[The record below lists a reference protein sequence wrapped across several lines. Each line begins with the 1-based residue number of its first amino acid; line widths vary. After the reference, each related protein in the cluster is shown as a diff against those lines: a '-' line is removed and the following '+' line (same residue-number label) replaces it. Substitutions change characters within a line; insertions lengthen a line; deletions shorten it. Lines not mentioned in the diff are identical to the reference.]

1 MPIFSYVGVDQS
13 GKKIT
18 GEVEAASTQE
28 ATNKIRKMGYFPSGI
43 KEKAGLQTGPD
54 AAGTVMP
61 KKGFYIGGVNQKQ
74 LTQFTVQ
81 LATLQDAGLP
91 LLRSL
96 KILAAQLK
104 PSKLKDIITDVY
116 SDVEAG
122 NSFSESLAKHPS
134 TFDRLYVNMVKAG
147 EAGGVLDTVLIR
159 LATFMEKAQALK
171 RKVIGAMTYPAVVI
185 IIAVLILTVIMTKVV
200 PQFKKIFE
208 EMELG
213 RGLPAQTEL
222 LMSIS
227 DTLIAYWYL
236 IPIIPLGIYFGSL
249 AISRST
255 KGKIFIDRMKLR
267 LPLIGII
274 FRKAAIARFS
284 RTFGT
289 LLNSGVPILEALNI
303 VKNTVGN
310 EVVANAIEHVH
321 DSIREG
327 ESIVGPLSESR
338 VFDMMVINMIEV
350 GEESGELDKMLH
362 KIADNY
368 ETEVDALVSSLTTII
383 EPAIIVFLG
392 VAVGFIV
399 ISLFSPLVVLMQS
412 LAGGK

>member
-1 MPIFSYVGVDQS
+1 MPKYVYEGVNRA
-13 GKKIT
+13 GKKVS
-18 GEVEAASTQE
+18 GEVEATSPQE
-28 ATNKIRKMGYFPSGI
+28 ATNQIRGIGHFPSMV
-43 KEKAGLQTGPD
+43 KEKTAGLAVPT
-54 AAGTVMP
+54 TTTKP
-61 KKGFYIGGVNQKQ
+61 KKKFYIGGVGQKI

-104 PSKLKDIITDVY
+104 PSLMKDVITEVSTDV
-116 SDVEAG
+116 ETG
-122 NSFSESLAKHPS
+122 NSFSESLGRHPRV
-134 TFDRLYVNMVKAG
+134 FDRLYVNMVKAG

-159 LATFMEKAQALK
+159 LSAFMEKAQAL
-171 RKVIGAMTYPAVVI
+171 RQKVIGAMTYPAVVI
-185 IIAVLILTVIMTKVV
+185 VIAVLILTVIMTKVV
-200 PQFKKIFE
+200 PQFSKIFE

-213 RGLPAQTEL
+213 RGLPPQTEI
-222 LMSIS
+222 LMSFSRVLVDWWFFIPVIPVAIYFAS
-227 DTLIAYWYL
+227 VGIARTPQGRL
-236 IPIIPLGIYFGSL
+236 TIDRVKLKIPLF
-249 AISRST
+249 
-255 KGKIFIDRMKLR
+255 
-267 LPLIGII
+267 GII
-274 FRKAAIARFS
+274 FRKAAVARFS

-289 LLNSGVPILEALNI
+289 LLNSGVPILEALTI

-310 EVVANAIEHVH
+310 EVVASAIQHVH

-327 ESIVGPLSESR
+327 ESIVAPLSESK
-338 VFDMMVINMIEV
+338 VFDMMVLNMIEV

-383 EPAIIVFLG
+383 EPAIIVCLG

-399 ISLFSPLVVLMQS
+399 ISLFSPLVVLMQT
-412 LAGGK
+412 LATTK

>member
-1 MPIFSYVGVDQS
+1 MPKYSYVGVDQT
-13 GKKIT
+13 GKKVA
-18 GEVEAASTQE
+18 GEVESPSVQE
-28 ATNKIRKMGYFPSGI
+28 ATNQIRKKGYFPSSV
-43 KEKAGLQTGPD
+43 KEKV
-54 AAGTVMP
+54 GTVPLQQDGTVKP
-61 KKGFYIGGVNQKQ
+61 KKGFYVGGVSQKQ
-74 LTQFTVQ
+74 LCQFTVQ

-96 KILAAQLK
+96 KILATQLK
-104 PSKLKDIITDVY
+104 PSKLKDVITDVY
-116 SDVEAG
+116 ADVEAG
-122 NSFSESLAKHPS
+122 NSFSESLGKHS
-134 TFDRLYVNMVKAG
+134 SVFDRLYVNMVKAG

-185 IIAVLILTVIMTKVV
+185 VIAVLILTVIMTKVV

-208 EMELG
+208 EMDIG
-213 RGLPAQTEL
+213 GGLPAQTEF
-222 LMSIS
+222 LMNIS
-227 DTLIAYWYL
+227 NVLVNYWYL
-236 IPIIPLGIYFGSL
+236 IPIIPMIIYFSALGIM
-249 AISRST
+249 RSP
-255 KGKIFIDRMKLR
+255 KGKIFIDRLKLR
-267 LPLIGII
+267 APLIGII

-310 EVVANAIEHVH
+310 EVVANAIQHVH

-327 ESIVGPLSESR
+327 ESIVGPLSECG
-338 VFDMMVINMIEV
+338 VFDLMVINMIEV

-362 KIADNY
+362 KVADNY
-368 ETEVDALVSSLTTII
+368 ETEVDALVGSLTTII

-399 ISLFSPLVVLMQS
+399 ISLFSPLVVLMQQLGS
-412 LAGGK
+412 R

>member
-1 MPIFSYVGVDQS
+1 MPRYAYVGVDQS
-13 GKKIT
+13 GKKVA
-18 GEVEAASTQE
+18 GEVEAPSPQD
-28 ATNKIRKMGYFPSGI
+28 ATNQIRKMGYFPSGV
-43 KEKAGLQTGPD
+43 KEKA
-54 AAGTVMP
+54 AGASTAGATVKP
-61 KKGFYIGGVNQKQ
+61 KKGFYVGGVSQKM

-104 PSKLKDIITDVY
+104 PSKLKDVITDVY
-116 SDVEAG
+116 VDVEAG
-122 NSFSESLAKHPS
+122 NSFSESLGKHPS
-134 TFDRLYVNMVKAG
+134 VFDRLYVNMVKAG

-185 IIAVLILTVIMTKVV
+185 LIAVLILTVIMTKVV
-200 PQFKKIFE
+200 PKFGKIFE
-208 EMELG
+208 EMEIG
-213 RGLPAQTEL
+213 SGLPPQTQL

-227 DTLIAYWYL
+227 NVLIDYWYL
-236 IPIIPLGIYFGSL
+236 IPVIPLAIYFAVIGM
-249 AISRST
+249 ARSPN
-255 KGKIFIDRMKLR
+255 GKIFIDRMKLR
-267 LPLIGII
+267 TPLIGII

-310 EVVANAIEHVH
+310 EVIATAIQHVH

-327 ESIVGPLSESR
+327 ESIVGPLSESK

-362 KIADNY
+362 KIADSY

-399 ISLFSPLVVLMQS
+399 IALFSPLVVLMQQ
-412 LAGGK
+412 LAK

>member
-1 MPIFSYVGVDQS
+1 MPRYAYVGVDQS
-13 GKKIT
+13 GKKVS
-18 GEVEAASTQE
+18 GEVEAVSPQD
-28 ATNKIRKMGYFPSGI
+28 ATNQIRKMGYFPSGV
-43 KEKAGLQTGPD
+43 KEKAATYGAPT
-54 AAGTVMP
+54 AGATIKP
-61 KKGFYIGGVNQKQ
+61 KKGFYIGGVKQKQ

-104 PSKLKDIITDVY
+104 PSLLKDVITDVY
-116 SDVEAG
+116 VDVEAG
-122 NSFSESLAKHPS
+122 NSFSESLGKHPRV
-134 TFDRLYVNMVKAG
+134 FDRLYVNMVKAG

-171 RKVIGAMTYPAVVI
+171 RKVVGAMTYPAVVI
-185 IIAVLILTVIMTKVV
+185 VIAVLILTVIMTNVV
-200 PQFKKIFE
+200 PKFGKIFE
-208 EMELG
+208 EMEIG
-213 RGLPAQTEL
+213 GGLPPQTEL

-227 DTLIAYWYL
+227 NALVNWWFL
-236 IPIIPLGIYFGSL
+236 LPIIPIVIYFA
-249 AISRST
+249 AIGITRSS

-267 LPLIGII
+267 TPLIGII

-310 EVVANAIEHVH
+310 EVIATAIQHVH

-362 KIADNY
+362 KIADSY

-399 ISLFSPLVVLMQS
+399 IALFSPLVVLMQQ
-412 LAGGK
+412 LAK

>member
-1 MPIFSYVGVDQS
+1 MPKYSYVGVDQT
-13 GKKIT
+13 GKKVA
-18 GEVEAASTQE
+18 GEVEAPSPQD
-28 ATNKIRKMGYFPSGI
+28 ATNQIRKMGYFPSGV
-43 KEKAGLQTGPD
+43 KEKIA
-54 AAGTVMP
+54 AAGALSAGGTLKP
-61 KKGFYIGGVNQKQ
+61 KKGFYIGGVSQKQ
-74 LTQFTVQ
+74 LCQFTVQ

-96 KILAAQLK
+96 KILATQLK
-104 PSKLKDIITDVY
+104 PSKLKDVITDVY
-116 SDVEAG
+116 ADVESG
-122 NSFSESLAKHPS
+122 NSFSESLGKHS
-134 TFDRLYVNMVKAG
+134 SVFDRLYVNMVKAG

-159 LATFMEKAQALK
+159 LATFMEKSQALK

-185 IIAVLILTVIMTKVV
+185 VIAVLILTVIMTKVV

-208 EMELG
+208 EMDLG
-213 RGLPAQTEL
+213 TALPAQTEF

-227 DTLIAYWYL
+227 TALVNYWYL
-236 IPIIPLGIYFGSL
+236 IPIIPIVVYFSAL
-249 AISRST
+249 AVMRSP
-255 KGKIFIDRMKLR
+255 KGKFFIDRMKLR
-267 LPLIGII
+267 TPLIGII

-310 EVVANAIEHVH
+310 QVVADAVQHVH

-327 ESIVGPLSESR
+327 ESIVGPLSESK
-338 VFDMMVINMIEV
+338 VFDLMVINMIEV

-362 KIADNY
+362 KVADNY
-368 ETEVDALVSSLTTII
+368 ETEVDTLVSSLTTII

-399 ISLFSPLVVLMQS
+399 ISLFSPLVVLMQQ
-412 LAGGK
+412 LAK

>member
-1 MPIFSYVGVDQS
+1 MPKYSYIGVDQT
-13 GKKIT
+13 GKKVA
-18 GEVEAASTQE
+18 GEVEAPSPQD
-28 ATNKIRKMGYFPSGI
+28 ATNQIRKMGYFPSGL
-43 KEKAGLQTGPD
+43 KEKTGSAGAPM
-54 AAGTVMP
+54 AGGTPKP
-61 KKGFYIGGVNQKQ
+61 KKGFYIGGVGQKQ

-104 PSKLKDIITDVY
+104 PSKLKDVITDVY
-116 SDVEAG
+116 VDVEAG
-122 NSFSESLAKHPS
+122 NSFSESLGKHS
-134 TFDRLYVNMVKAG
+134 SVFDRLYVNMVKAG
-147 EAGGVLDTVLIR
+147 EAGGVLDTVLVR
-159 LATFMEKAQALK
+159 LATFMEKSQALK
-171 RKVIGAMTYPAVVI
+171 RKVIGALTYPAVVI
-185 IIAVLILTVIMTKVV
+185 VIAVLILTVIMTKVV

-208 EMELG
+208 EMDIG
-213 RGLPAQTEL
+213 GGLPPQTEF

-227 DTLIAYWYL
+227 NVLVNYWYL
-236 IPIIPLGIYFGSL
+236 IPVIPLAIYFA
-249 AISRST
+249 AIGIMRSP
-255 KGKIFIDRMKLR
+255 KGKIFVDRMKLR
-267 LPLIGII
+267 MPLIGII

-310 EVVANAIEHVH
+310 EVIANAIQHVH

-338 VFDMMVINMIEV
+338 VFDLMVINMIEV

-362 KIADNY
+362 KVADSY

-399 ISLFSPLVVLMQS
+399 ISLFSPLVVLMQQ
-412 LAGGK
+412 LAK